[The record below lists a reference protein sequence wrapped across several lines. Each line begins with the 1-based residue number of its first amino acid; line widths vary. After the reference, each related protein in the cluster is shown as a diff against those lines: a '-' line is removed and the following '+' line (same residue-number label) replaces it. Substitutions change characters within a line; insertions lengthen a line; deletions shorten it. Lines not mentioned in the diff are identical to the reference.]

1 MISGGKLKCAHNFSL
16 SFINPVHQHHLLLMG
31 FVSRIHTQEDH
42 SLLEEFLRFYE
53 RDISLD
59 SSFEF
64 CRNEIEKQNLF
75 NQ

>member
-1 MISGGKLKCAHNFSL
+1 
-16 SFINPVHQHHLLLMG
+16 MG